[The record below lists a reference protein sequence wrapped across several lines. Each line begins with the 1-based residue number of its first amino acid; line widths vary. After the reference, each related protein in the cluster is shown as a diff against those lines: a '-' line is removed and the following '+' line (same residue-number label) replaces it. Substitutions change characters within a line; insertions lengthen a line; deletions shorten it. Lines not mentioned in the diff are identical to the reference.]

1 MCRWRGHSQAIVDL
15 GVDGDLFV
23 RHAGDGLIVSSA
35 AGSTGY
41 SFSAG
46 GPILSPRLMA
56 IIVTPLAPHA
66 AFNRPVVLSA
76 GEPVTL
82 DVVGDS
88 SSLALE
94 VDGRANVDVP
104 PGSRL
109 TVDAVANA
117 GRVIRLGRT
126 SFAQRA
132 RRRLGIAEAY
142 ELLLRHPDAPE
153 AGASAT

>member
-1 MCRWRGHSQAIVDL
+1 VSRRRGHSQAIVDL
-15 GVDGDLFV
+15 RVDGDLFV

-46 GPILSPRLMA
+46 GPRLMA

-94 VDGRANVDVP
+94 VDGRTNVDVP